1 MIVYNECTFYLTMK
15 KDVGDLAVASTT
27 LSRMI

>member
-1 MIVYNECTFYLTMK
+1 MTVYNEDSFYLTMK
-15 KDVGDLAVASTT
+15 KDIGDLTVASTT